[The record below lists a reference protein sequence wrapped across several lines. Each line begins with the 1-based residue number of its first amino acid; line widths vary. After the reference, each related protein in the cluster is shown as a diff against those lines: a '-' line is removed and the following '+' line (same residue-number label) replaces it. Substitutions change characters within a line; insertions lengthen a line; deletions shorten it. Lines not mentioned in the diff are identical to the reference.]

1 MEIVDRLLKGDR
13 RAMARLMTMAENEH
27 PGVKDA
33 LALLYLHTGQAH
45 IIGITGPPGAGKS
58 TLVEKMCLEY
68 RSRDRT
74 VGIIAVDPSS
84 PFTGGALLGDRIRM
98 QKVVLDKEVFIRSM
112 GTRGKLGGL
121 ARGTNDLIKIFDAF
135 GKNVIIVETVGAGQA
150 EVDIAGSADTTV
162 VVEIP
167 GTGDDI
173 QASKAGI
180 LEIGDIFVVNK
191 ADREG
196 ADRTVFELKTML
208 EMGIDR
214 NEWKA
219 PVLKAMARDGTGIV
233 EIVDMIEAHMA
244 HLKGS
249 GAMERELKE
258 RTRKEFLDIL
268 RVDITSYIVDRSI
281 DRGKMD
287 YMVEKIMQREM
298 DPYSAAR
305 KLIESF
311 LDRDGRGGKNMNSN

>member
-1 MEIVDRLLKGDR
+1 MEIVDRLLSGDR
-13 RAMARLMTMAENEH
+13 RAMARLMTMVENVH

-33 LALLYLHTGQAH
+33 LALLYLHTGHAH
-45 IIGITGPPGAGKS
+45 IVGITGPPGAGKS
-58 TLVEKMCLEY
+58 TLVEKICQEY
-68 RSRDRT
+68 RTRGRT

-98 QKVVLDKEVFIRSM
+98 QKVVLDREVFIRSM

-121 ARGTNDLIKIFDAF
+121 ARGTNDLIRILDAF
-135 GKNVIIVETVGAGQA
+135 GKDVILVETVGAGQA
-150 EVDIAGSADTTV
+150 EVDIAGSAHTTV

-180 LEIGDIFVVNK
+180 LEIGNIFVVNK

-208 EMGIDR
+208 EMGLDR
-214 NEWKA
+214 EEWKV
-219 PVLKAMARDGTGIV
+219 PVLKAVARDGTGVV
-233 EIVDMIEAHMA
+233 EIVDMIETHMT
-244 HLKGS
+244 HLKES

-268 RVDITSYIVDRSI
+268 KEDITTYIVERSI
-281 DRGKMD
+281 DRGD
-287 YMVEKIMQREM
+287 LEHMVERIMQREL

-305 KLIESF
+305 KLIEPF
-311 LDRDGRGGKNMNSN
+311 MDRGDPDGENSN